1 MKILKYIVI
10 VIAILIIGFLLL
22 GLLKPEVAYDSE
34 IVVNKPLAEAWA
46 VTQDEAKMADWLPGF
61 QKVEHVSGTPGTVGA
76 VSDVYFINEG
86 QEMVIRETITNLV
99 PNETIEMTFTSD
111 FMNMDY
117 KLNMA
122 PMDGKTKITS
132 STTTVGNGILAKS
145 MMALA
150 GSSIKAQEETNLEN
164 LKKAIEQNTKDY
176 FPVEQ
181 TMKEGEMTIE
191 NEEIN

>member
-1 MKILKYIVI
+1 MKILKYIAIIIAVLI
-10 VIAILIIGFLLL
+10 VGFLLL
-22 GLLKPEVAYDSE
+22 GLLKPEVSYDSE

-46 VTQDEAKMADWLPGF
+46 VTQDEAKMAEWLPGF
-61 QKVEHVSGTPGTVGA
+61 QKVERVSGTPGTVGA
-76 VSDVYFINEG
+76 VSDVYFVTDGE
-86 QEMVIRETITNLV
+86 EMVIRETITKIV

-111 FMNMDY
+111 FMDMDY
-117 KLNMA
+117 KLNME

-132 STTTVGNGILAKS
+132 NTITVGNGILAKS

-181 TMKEGEMTIE
+181 TMKEHEMTPKH
-191 NEEIN
+191 EEVN

>member
-1 MKILKYIVI
+1 MKILKYIAIIIAVLI
-10 VIAILIIGFLLL
+10 VGFLLL
-22 GLLKPEVAYDSE
+22 GLLKPEVSYDSE

-46 VTQDEAKMADWLPGF
+46 VTQDEAKMAEWLPGF
-61 QKVEHVSGTPGTVGA
+61 QKVERVSGTPGTVGA
-76 VSDVYFINEG
+76 VSDVYFVTDGE
-86 QEMVIRETITNLV
+86 EMVIRETITKIV

-111 FMNMDY
+111 FMDMDY
-117 KLNMA
+117 KLNME

-132 STTTVGNGILAKS
+132 NTTTVGNGILAKS

-181 TMKEGEMTIE
+181 TMKEHEMTPKH
-191 NEEIN
+191 EEIN

>member
-1 MKILKYIVI
+1 MKILKYIAIIIAVLI
-10 VIAILIIGFLLL
+10 VGFLLL
-22 GLLKPEVAYDSE
+22 GLLKPEVSYDSE

-46 VTQDEAKMADWLPGF
+46 VTQDEAKMAEWLPGF
-61 QKVEHVSGTPGTVGA
+61 QKVERVSGTPGTVGA
-76 VSDVYFINEG
+76 VSDVYFVTDRE
-86 QEMVIRETITNLV
+86 EMVIRETITKIV

-111 FMNMDY
+111 FMDMDY
-117 KLNMA
+117 KLNME

-132 STTTVGNGILAKS
+132 NTTTVGNGILAKS

-181 TMKEGEMTIE
+181 TMKEHEMTPKH
-191 NEEIN
+191 EEIN

>member
-1 MKILKYIVI
+1 MKILKYIAI
-10 VIAILIIGFLLL
+10 VIAILILGFLLL
-22 GLLKPEVAYDSE
+22 GLLKPEVSYDSE
-34 IVVNKPLAEAWA
+34 IVVNKPLTEAWA

-61 QKVEHVSGTPGTVGA
+61 QKVEHVSGTPGEVGA
-76 VSDVYFINEG
+76 VSDVYFITDGE
-86 QEMVIRETITNLV
+86 EMVIRETITKIV

-111 FMNMDY
+111 FMDMDY
-117 KLNMA
+117 KLNMTQ
-122 PMDGKTKITS
+122 MDGKTKITS
-132 STTTVGNGILAKS
+132 NTTTVGNGILAKS

-181 TMKEGEMTIE
+181 TMKEDEMTPK
-191 NEEIN
+191 NEEVN